1 MKSLVSIIIP
11 CYNQAKY
18 LEETLYSILN
28 QTYSNWECL
37 IINDGSTDE
46 TEKIA
51 QQFLKKDQRF
61 KYFHKENGGLSSARN
76 FGLDKSTGNFI
87 QFLDSDDFIANTKL
101 ELSIN
106 EFKKTENLDKKLVI
120 SNFRMFENK
129 ITNWSQPYCILKPE
143 FFNFESVLYQWDED
157 FSIPIHCGFFD
168 VALFQNLR
176 FNETLKAKE
185 DWVMWVQLFQT
196 KVKAV
201 FIDQPL
207 ALYRKNPKSMTATQ
221 SMAVDYLKAF
231 QYFKTILTDLEFFQL
246 SQVLISRYYYSNS
259 KFKKLLNVTKQSN
272 SYKLGVGIKK
282 IIKKLGVLNVFKPL
296 FDYLFNK
303 KNK

>member
-1 MKSLVSIIIP
+1 MSPLVSIIIP
-11 CYNQAKY
+11 CYNQAKF

-51 QQFLKKDQRF
+51 QQFVAKDQRF
-61 KYFHKENGGLSSARN
+61 KYFYKENGGLSSARN
-76 FGLDKSTGNFI
+76 FGLNKSTGNYI
-87 QFLDSDDFIANTKL
+87 QFLDSDDFIDNTKL
-101 ELSIN
+101 EVSIN
-106 EFKKTENLDKKLVI
+106 ELNKPENTDKKLVI

-129 ITNWSQPYCILKPE
+129 VTNWSKPYCTLKPE
-143 FFNFESVLYQWDED
+143 FFNFESILYQWDED

-168 VALFQNLR
+168 ATLFQNLR
-176 FNETLKAKE
+176 FNQDLKAKE

-196 KVKAV
+196 HVKA
-201 FIDQPL
+201 IYINQPL

-221 SMAVDYLKAF
+221 SFASDYLTA
-231 QYFKTILTDLEFFQL
+231 YEYLKTIVTDAEFFQL
-246 SQVLISRYYYSNS
+246 SKVSIARYYNSNHN
-259 KFKKLLNVTKQSN
+259 FKKLLNETFQSN
-272 SYKLGVGIKK
+272 SYKLGIGIKK
-282 IIKKLGVLNVFKPL
+282 TVKKLGVLNVFKPL
-296 FDYLFNK
+296 FDYLFNQ